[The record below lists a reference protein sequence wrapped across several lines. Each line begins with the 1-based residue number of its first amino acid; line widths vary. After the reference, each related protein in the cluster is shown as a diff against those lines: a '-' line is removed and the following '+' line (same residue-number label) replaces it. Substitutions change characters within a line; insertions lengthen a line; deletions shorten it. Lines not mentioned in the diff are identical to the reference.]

1 MDFISKIMGWVLA
14 QLSGIFGH
22 NFAASVFVFT
32 LLVNVAMLPFTLK
45 TQKSSAK
52 QAKLKPKL
60 DALKKKYAND
70 RQKYSQA
77 MSELY
82 AKENVS
88 MSGGCLPMIIRLFVM
103 MGVYWAIASPISFV
117 LRVDPAAVTAAKNW
131 TAYVNVVES
140 DAAIDWEA
148 AGINEAK
155 KSDEVI
161 KLVNKYGDKDETYYA
176 KLVLLDKAN
185 AVKEPKKDSV
195 EAAMQSAIKKNGV
208 AREVVL
214 FDRINHSAIIKDNF
228 VAKGGSVEEL
238 DKIDFDLF
246 GLDLTQT
253 PKFSWNFSNFTKE
266 WLIPIFAFLSSLV
279 TSLITSK
286 LQKKANPEAPNMT
299 AMMVGT
305 SGISL
310 YFAFTFPCAVGFYWI
325 CSSIISGGMQAAT
338 QALYGPDVVI
348 AKEQAKS
355 VITRAKKEQEKIN
368 LIDKQ

>member
-14 QLSGIFGH
+14 QLSGLFGH

-60 DALKKKYAND
+60 DALKKKYGND

-82 AKENVS
+82 QKENVS

-117 LRVDPAAVTAAKNW
+117 LQVDSAAVTAAKNW
-131 TAYVNVVES
+131 TSYVKVVES
-140 DAAIDWEA
+140 DTTIDWQA
-148 AGINEAK
+148 AGIEEVK
-155 KSDEVI
+155 KSDEVLN
-161 KLVNKYGDKDETYYA
+161 LVKEYGDKDESYYA
-176 KLVLLDKAN
+176 KLVILDKAN
-185 AVKEPKKDSV
+185 AAKDVKKDSV
-195 EAAMQSAIKKNGV
+195 EAVMQAAIKKNAV
-208 AREVVL
+208 AREVEL
-214 FDRINHSAIIKDNF
+214 FDRIKTSPVIKANF
-228 VAKGGSVEEL
+228 ISKGGSVEEL
-238 DKIDFDLF
+238 EKIDFDLF

-253 PKFSWNFSNFTKE
+253 PKFSWNFSKADKY
-266 WLIPIFAFLSSLV
+266 WLIPIISFLASLATSLV
-279 TSLITSK
+279 STK

-325 CSSIISGGMQAAT
+325 CSSIISGGLQVLT
-338 QALYGPDVVI
+338 QIFYGPDVVI
-348 AKEQAKS
+348 AKEQSKS
-355 VITRAKKEQEKIN
+355 VIMRAKKEQEKIN
-368 LIDKQ
+368 KIG

>member
-1 MDFISKIMGWVLA
+1 MNYISNIMGWVLA
-14 QLSGIFGH
+14 QLSGLFGH

-60 DALKKKYAND
+60 DALKKKYGND

-82 AKENVS
+82 QKENVS

-117 LRVDPAAVTAAKNW
+117 LQVDSAAVTAAKNW
-131 TAYVNVVES
+131 TSYVKVVES
-140 DAAIDWEA
+140 DTTIDWQA
-148 AGINEAK
+148 AGIEEAI
-155 KSDEVI
+155 KSDKVVI
-161 KLVNKYGDKDETYYA
+161 LTKEYGDKDETYYA
-176 KLVLLDKAN
+176 KIILLDNAN
-185 AVKEPKKDSV
+185 AAKEPNSV
-195 EAAMQSAIKKNGV
+195 QKTMQTAIKKNAV
-208 AREVVL
+208 AREVEL
-214 FDRINHSAIIKDNF
+214 FDRIKTSPIVKANF
-228 VAKGGSVEEL
+228 IAKGGSMEEL
-238 DKIDFDLF
+238 DKIDFDLL

-253 PKFSWNFSNFTKE
+253 PKFSWNFSKFDKY
-266 WLIPIFAFLSSLV
+266 WLIPIFAFLSSLA
-279 TSLITSK
+279 TSLVTSK

-325 CSSIISGGMQAAT
+325 CSSLISGGIQALT

-348 AKEQAKS
+348 AKDQAKS
-355 VITRAKKEQEKIN
+355 VIARAKKEQEKIN
-368 LIDKQ
+368 LIDK